1 LEKKHINRKKSYVP
15 DGISD
20 FKINVNTD
28 DDEWSRYQP
37 SIGEKIISEEIF
49 EVPDRAIT
57 FDRRKF
63 IASKEKE
70 YNAITFDRRKFIAS
84 KEKEYNDKSVEFKD
98 DFTNTAQYLKFI
110 NAHLAEKK
118 NHLDKI
124 VTDKEQFSND
134 IAALNPKL
142 LTKDQLDKKNYSQLK
157 SDDVR
162 KVLKSVEEERDLLK
176 EKIEHFTSQMSQ
188 AKEELVNKN
197 NQVEVIKSE
206 LSLEEINESTQS
218 ETINEEHSISDIQQ
232 ELKSIA
238 SQNESEKIFGAIN
251 SLVVL
256 LNSKNQATLNE
267 LSTVKNEFNKM
278 KQEYSK
284 VMNGLQKK
292 KSKK

>member
-1 LEKKHINRKKSYVP
+1 MEKKHINRKKSYVP

-49 EVPDRAIT
+49 EVPDR
-57 FDRRKF
+57 
-63 IASKEKE
+63 
-70 YNAITFDRRKFIAS
+70 AITFDRRKFIAS

-232 ELKSIA
+232 ELKSVA

>member
-15 DGISD
+15 DGITD

-28 DDEWSRYQP
+28 DDEWARYQP
-37 SIGEKIISEEIF
+37 TIGEKIISEEIF

-57 FDRRKF
+57 FDRRKL
-63 IASKEKE
+63 
-70 YNAITFDRRKFIAS
+70 IAS
-84 KEKEYNDKSVEFKD
+84 KEKEYNDKSEEFKD
-98 DFTNTAQYLKFI
+98 NFTNTAQYLKFI

-124 VTDKEQFSND
+124 VADKEQFSDD
-134 IAALNPKL
+134 IATLNPKL

-162 KVLKSVEEERDLLK
+162 KVLTRIEEDRDLLK
-176 EKIEHFTSQMSQ
+176 EKIEYFTSQMSQ
-188 AKEELVNKN
+188 AKEELLNKN
-197 NQVEVIKSE
+197 NQVEAIKSE
-206 LSLEEINESTQS
+206 LSLEEINETTQS
-218 ETINEEHSISDIQQ
+218 ETINEEQSISDIQQ

-267 LSTVKNEFNKM
+267 LSSVKNEFNKM
-278 KQEYSK
+278 KQEYTK

-292 KSKK
+292 KGKK

>member
-1 LEKKHINRKKSYVP
+1 MEKKHINRKKSYVP

-37 SIGEKIISEEIF
+37 TIGEKIISEEIF
-49 EVPDRAIT
+49 EVPDR
-57 FDRRKF
+57 
-63 IASKEKE
+63 
-70 YNAITFDRRKFIAS
+70 AITFDRRKFIAS

-162 KVLKSVEEERDLLK
+162 KVLKNVEEERDLLK

>member
-1 LEKKHINRKKSYVP
+1 LEKKHINRKKPYVP
-15 DGISD
+15 DGITD
-20 FKINVNTD
+20 YKLNINTD
-28 DDEWSRYQP
+28 DSDWSRFKP
-37 SIGEKIISEEIF
+37 TIGEKILSEEIF

-63 IASKEKE
+63 I
-70 YNAITFDRRKFIAS
+70 TS
-84 KEKEYNDKSVEFKD
+84 KEKEYNDKTEEFKD

-124 VTDKEQFSND
+124 VADKEQFSDD

-142 LTKDQLDKKNYSQLK
+142 LTKEQLDKKNYSQLK

-162 KVLKSVEEERDLLK
+162 KVLANVEEERDLLK
-176 EKIEHFTSQMSQ
+176 EKIEYFTSQMSR
-188 AKEELVNKN
+188 AEEELMNKN
-197 NQVEVIKSE
+197 KQVEIIKSE
-206 LSLEEINESTQS
+206 LSIEEIDESIQTK
-218 ETINEEHSISDIQQ
+218 TINEEQSVSDIQQ
-232 ELKSIA
+232 ELKSIV
-238 SQNESEKIFGAIN
+238 SINESEKIFGAIN

-267 LSTVKNEFNKM
+267 ISTVKNEFNKM
-278 KQEYSK
+278 KQEYNK
-284 VMNGLQKK
+284 VMNDLQKK

>member
-1 LEKKHINRKKSYVP
+1 MEKKHINRKKSYVP

-70 YNAITFDRRKFIAS
+70 YN
-84 KEKEYNDKSVEFKD
+84 DKSVEFKD
-98 DFTNTAQYLKFI
+98 EFTNTAQYLKFI

-124 VTDKEQFSND
+124 VTDKERFSND

-162 KVLKSVEEERDLLK
+162 KVLKNVEEERDLLK

-232 ELKSIA
+232 ELKSVA

>member
-1 LEKKHINRKKSYVP
+1 MEKKHINRKKSYVP

-70 YNAITFDRRKFIAS
+70 YN
-84 KEKEYNDKSVEFKD
+84 DKSVEFKD

-124 VTDKEQFSND
+124 VADKEQFSDD
-134 IAALNPKL
+134 IAMLNPKL

-162 KVLKSVEEERDLLK
+162 KVLKNVEEERDLLK

-188 AKEELVNKN
+188 AKEELLNKN

-232 ELKSIA
+232 ELKSVA

>member
-15 DGISD
+15 DGITD

-28 DDEWSRYQP
+28 DDEWARYQP
-37 SIGEKIISEEIF
+37 TIGEKIISEEIF

-57 FDRRKF
+57 FDRRKL
-63 IASKEKE
+63 
-70 YNAITFDRRKFIAS
+70 IAS
-84 KEKEYNDKSVEFKD
+84 KEKEYNDKSEEFKD
-98 DFTNTAQYLKFI
+98 NFTNTAQYLKFI

-124 VTDKEQFSND
+124 VADKEQFSDD
-134 IAALNPKL
+134 IATLNPKL

-162 KVLKSVEEERDLLK
+162 KVLTRIEEDRDLLK
-176 EKIEHFTSQMSQ
+176 EKIEYFTSQMSQ
-188 AKEELVNKN
+188 AKEELLNKN
-197 NQVEVIKSE
+197 NQVEAIKSE
-206 LSLEEINESTQS
+206 LSQEEINETTQS
-218 ETINEEHSISDIQQ
+218 ETINEEQSISDIQQ

-267 LSTVKNEFNKM
+267 LSSVKNEFNKM
-278 KQEYSK
+278 KQEYTK

-292 KSKK
+292 KGKK